1 MQLAR
6 VIDQVISTVRHPT
19 IGGCRLLLVQLV
31 ELDRASLQKKPPLV
45 AVDCIGAGP
54 GELVLTCEEGRAA
67 RQMIGTDCPVRT
79 LILGL
84 VDEPEPGRWTA

>member
-6 VIDQVISTVRHPT
+6 VIDQVISTTRHPT
-19 IGGCRLLLVQLV
+19 IAGCRLLLVQAV
-31 ELDRASLQKKPPLV
+31 DLDRTTLLARPPLV
-45 AVDCIGAGP
+45 AVDCVGAGP

-67 RQMIGTDCPVRT
+67 RQIIGTECPVRT

-84 VDEPEPGRWTA
+84 VDEPEPGREPT